1 MCQEEEDKKI
11 DPNNSQRHSPGSS
24 EFMPQSKGTGSG
36 SSGSGRQPHVSLYQK
51 AVRLTIIDDISRN
64 KSFHMNNI
72 VSESRLSGKNVEQNR
87 MSQTMPEESKGES
100 YGSQLNMQGAASFF
114 ESKR

>member
-1 MCQEEEDKKI
+1 MCQEEEEMKI
-11 DPNNSQRHSPGSS
+11 DPNNSQQHSPGSA
-24 EFMPQSKGTGSG
+24 FMPQSLSKGTDSGG

-72 VSESRLSGKNVEQNR
+72 VSEARLSGSGGKNIDYNR
-87 MSQTMPEESKGES
+87 MS
-100 YGSQLNMQGAASFF
+100 
-114 ESKR
+114 